1 MKSKLIE
8 KSAAINNKIAPV
20 ITLDLFDSLICCL
33 SDFFLM
39 SLVIFDLEKKSS
51 GQARGFT
58 QKQCCSHCFLTDLLF

>member
-51 GQARGFT
+51 GQARGFAILGRRPD
-58 QKQCCSHCFLTDLLF
+58 KSGRAAFV